1 MSNLKQSANIQ
12 HWYSAGALRISQDVI
27 QLRSWSWNPVPEV
40 FRVRCWVAFSAC
52 FFLSKGGTCFVS
64 TWSLDHGYRAGLSSG
79 GSSCVKSSAR
89 ALGFWCRCLSRV
101 SFRPF
106 FFFFLIWKKMQPT
119 ADNSVGRSTN
129 SDVVLQDESF
139 LLQGIKSVSGM
150 CCWRL
155 EWYDIESLH
164 FD

>member
-1 MSNLKQSANIQ
+1 MLVLLGFSKMLFSWGAENEIQSLKCSNRVQS
-12 HWYSAGALRISQDVI
+12 
-27 QLRSWSWNPVPEV
+27 
-40 FRVRCWVAFSAC
+40 WVLGAFSAC
-52 FFLSKGGTCFVS
+52 FFLSKWGTCFVS
-64 TWSLDHGYRAGLSSG
+64 TWSLDRGCRAGLSSE

-89 ALGFWCRCLSRV
+89 ALVFWCRCLSRV
-101 SFRPF
+101 SFHL

-129 SDVVLQDESF
+129 STVVLQDVSF

-155 EWYDIESLH
+155 EWYNVESLH